1 MKGIQGFRDWDAVD
15 MDRDGFG
22 KVEISDDFEIG
33 LSGEGT
39 KNCAER
45 FVFVIQSDSSP
56 TAGDPDA

>member
-1 MKGIQGFRDWDAVD
+1 VH

-22 KVEISDDFEIG
+22 KVEISGDFEVG
-33 LSGEGT
+33 LLGKGT

-56 TAGDPDA
+56 TTRDPDA